1 MTAVIN
7 RNKTIEK
14 LITRKLAGDDITAE
28 MQAASKGA
36 ELIIEFE
43 KKRKRAIREF
53 ETQKRDELLKKKRK
67 SLVRAQSFRDK
78 LSQIDLELDDAALDG
93 MDLKGLRDQMRRL
106 KDDRVWDEQ
115 HDKAIEALKSF
126 VMGADISAKYTNDY
140 AVELSRYRDAI
151 GKAVAYRC
159 SDGADAGLF
168 QLAGLERQAEQV
180 DTRPPKKRRTGTATA
195 AAAAAAAQDVG
206 DTPNTE

>member
-14 LITRKLAGDDITAE
+14 LITRKLAGDDISAE

-53 ETQKRDELLKKKRK
+53 ETHKRDELLKKKRK

-106 KDDRVWDEQ
+106 KDPRVWDEQ
-115 HDKAIEALKSF
+115 HDKANETLKSF
-126 VMGADISAKYTNDY
+126 VMGADISVKYQNDY

-168 QLAGLERQAEQV
+168 QLAGLERQAEHV
-180 DTRPPKKRRTGTATA
+180 EPLFLLL
-195 AAAAAAAQDVG
+195 
-206 DTPNTE
+206 

>member
-14 LITRKLAGDDITAE
+14 LITRKLAGDDISAE

-53 ETQKRDELLKKKRK
+53 ETHKRDELLKKKRK

-106 KDDRVWDEQ
+106 KDPRVWDEQ
-115 HDKAIEALKSF
+115 HDKA
-126 VMGADISAKYTNDY
+126 
-140 AVELSRYRDAI
+140 
-151 GKAVAYRC
+151 
-159 SDGADAGLF
+159 
-168 QLAGLERQAEQV
+168 
-180 DTRPPKKRRTGTATA
+180 
-195 AAAAAAAQDVG
+195 
-206 DTPNTE
+206 